1 MVSTGAQA
9 VEFIDWLLAHLQVQL
24 LSKSTEW
31 PVLRQLVIARHLTAH
46 HIPYTWLVSLAISL
60 REPFATFDKDFRQLL
75 PRSLLV
81 LLPVQQR

>member
-9 VEFIDWLLAHLQVQL
+9 IEFIDWLLAHLQVQL

-46 HIPYTWLVSLAISL
+46 HIPYTRLVSLAISL
-60 REPFATFDKDFRQLL
+60 SEPFATFDKGFRQLL

-81 LLPVQQR
+81 LLPVK

>member
-9 VEFIDWLLAHLQVQL
+9 VEFIDWLLAHPKAQL

-31 PVLRQLVIARHLTAH
+31 PVLRLLVIGRQLTAH

-60 REPFATFDKDFRQLL
+60 SEPFATLDKGFRQLL

-81 LLPVQQR
+81 LLPVQ